1 MSVSIVNG
9 TRNTRFGL
17 QVVVVC
23 LTLLTPS
30 AVSADGIFTPFV
42 GTSFWDEDTEKVTT
56 WGLSL
61 AAMAGGVFG
70 FELDFGRTAR
80 ATANSVFAETSQI
93 TTVTGNI
100 IIGAPIKGVRP
111 YILGGVGWLRADVT
125 AAEADQRTRADGL
138 GVDMGGG
145 LMGFFGE
152 RVGVRFDLRYIRGV
166 SQGENL
172 LDFQLGKQ
180 DFLRASVGL
189 ALKF

>member
-1 MSVSIVNG
+1 
-9 TRNTRFGL
+9 
-17 QVVVVC
+17 
-23 LTLLTPS
+23 
-30 AVSADGIFTPFV
+30 
-42 GTSFWDEDTEKVTT
+42 
-56 WGLSL
+56 
-61 AAMAGGVFG
+61 MAGGVFG

-80 ATANSVFAETSQI
+80 ATANSVFAETSQS

-100 IIGAPIKGVRP
+100 IIGAPIKGGRP